1 MWARTAAAL
10 LMLWLG
16 SAVAQPE
23 AHRPWLTPPVGAA
36 DTPPA
41 PWRVL
46 GLPKQSKP
54 YTRFSVLSLE
64 GQRVLRVEAQAS
76 YGNLAHSLVDLPAS
90 AHKLS
95 WRWRLDE
102 PNPASDLLH
111 KAGDD
116 SPVKVCAMFDLPLSA
131 LPFVDRQLLRIARLS
146 AGEYLP
152 SASVCYVW
160 DSRLKAGTSLDNAFT
175 RRIREIVLR
184 GPDAPLHQWVSEQRD
199 LAADFLL
206 LFGDETSTVPPLV
219 GVAIGADADNTQT
232 RSVAFVASITLE

>member
-1 MWARTAAAL
+1 MRARTTAA
-10 LMLWLG
+10 MLILCF
-16 SAVAQPE
+16 SAASAEPE
-23 AHRPWLTPPVGAA
+23 SHRPWLTPPISAA
-36 DTPPA
+36 EAPPA

-46 GLPKQSKP
+46 GLPRQSKP

-64 GQRVLRVEAQAS
+64 GQRVLRIEAQAS
-76 YGNLAHSLVDLPAS
+76 YGNLAHTLVDLPAGS
-90 AHKLS
+90 HKLT

-111 KAGDD
+111 KTGDD
-116 SPVKVCAMFDLPLSA
+116 SPAKVCAMFDLPLPA
-131 LPFVDRQLLRIARLS
+131 LPFMDRQLLRIARLS
-146 AGEYLP
+146 AGEHLP

-160 DSRLKAGTSLDNAFT
+160 DSHLKAGTSLDNAFT

-184 GPDAPLHQWVSEQRD
+184 GPDAPLHQWVWEQRD

-232 RSVAFVASITLE
+232 RSVAFLASITLE

>member
-10 LMLWLG
+10 LMFWLG
-16 SAVAQPE
+16 SALAQSE

-54 YTRFSVLSLE
+54 YTRFTVLSLE

-102 PNPASDLLH
+102 PNPASDL
-111 KAGDD
+111 
-116 SPVKVCAMFDLPLSA
+116 PLSA
-131 LPFVDRQLLRIARLS
+131 MPFVDRQLLRIARLS